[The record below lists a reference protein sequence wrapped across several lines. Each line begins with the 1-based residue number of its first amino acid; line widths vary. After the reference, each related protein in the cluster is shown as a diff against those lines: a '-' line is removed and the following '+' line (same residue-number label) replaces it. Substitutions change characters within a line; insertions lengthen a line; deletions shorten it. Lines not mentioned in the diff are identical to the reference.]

1 MEWRDDAIILNVRRH
16 GENAAVLSVLTR
28 DHGRYGGLVRG
39 GQSRRL
45 KGVLQ
50 PGNCIAAHWRARLE
64 EHLGTMTVEP
74 VTSHAAGLMLDPG
87 RLAALSSAL
96 AVVEAGLPEREA
108 HPEVFQ
114 DLAALLVALE
124 SDSWAE
130 TYVRWEVSVLAD
142 LGFGLDLSACAA
154 TGVTEDLVFVSPRT
168 GRAVSR
174 EAGRPYQERLLPLP
188 AFLAAP
194 LSESVAGGRRR
205 ASAEE
210 LGAALALTGHFLARH
225 IFAPHGRP
233 PPDARARLANRF
245 RREAAA

>member
-1 MEWRDDAIILNVRRH
+1 MEWRDEAIILSVRRH
-16 GENAAVLSVLTR
+16 GENAAVLSVLTQA
-28 DHGRYGGLVRG
+28 HGRCGGLVRG

-50 PGNCIAAHWRARLE
+50 PGNRIAAQWRARLE

-74 VTSHAAGLMLDPG
+74 VASHAAALMLDAG

-108 HPEVFQ
+108 HPEVFE

-124 SDSWAE
+124 GESWAE
-130 TYVRWEVSVLAD
+130 TYVRWEVGVLAD

-154 TGVTEDLVFVSPRT
+154 TGVTEDLVYVSPRT

-174 EAGRPYQERLLPLP
+174 EAGRPYRERLLPLP

-194 LSESVAGGRRR
+194 PGDRPRARAG
-205 ASAEE
+205 E
-210 LGAALALTGHFLARH
+210 LEDALALTGHFLARH
-225 IFAPHGRP
+225 IFDLHGRP
-233 PPDARARLANRF
+233 PPDARARLMERF